1 MSKASIKD
9 RLRPELF
16 TLHHDHN
23 VFLSKG
29 VTDSNLYFKFT
40 VLVVRLK
47 GGDPGNWTLD
57 ELMRGRTIA

>member
-47 GGDPGNWTLD
+47 GGGSRKLD
-57 ELMRGRTIA
+57 IG